1 VKVQREE
8 RLIVLA
14 LTEDATEAIE
24 GLSTAPG
31 VPDGA
36 GVRITPAA
44 SAVSTAEDLL
54 VVMAREP
61 ADTDEVLE
69 EPAGRLRVFIADEV
83 AEFLDDKLLDAELV
97 EDRVLFSLEEQ
108 PE

>member
-1 VKVQREE
+1 M
-8 RLIVLA
+8 LA
-14 LTEDATEAIE
+14 ITDDATEVIE
-24 GLSTAPG
+24 GLLTAPG

-44 SAVSTAEDLL
+44 SAVPTAEDLR
-54 VVMAREP
+54 VVMARKPE
-61 ADTDEVLE
+61 DTDEVLE
-69 EPAGRLRVFIADEV
+69 QPAGRLRVFIAEEV

-108 PE
+108 SE